1 MPVHLAPP
9 TAAQLHP
16 VQGLRIGVA
25 QAGIKKPGRKDLT
38 VVLID
43 EGASVGGVFTQ
54 NRFCAAPVQICRQ
67 HLAATQANSNEKPLG
82 VSQSIRALLINTGN
96 ANAGTGEEG
105 LQRANE
111 TCEALAQA
119 LSIKAKQVLPF
130 STGVIMEPLPHTR
143 IVAGLPAAI
152 AAAGNV
158 PSSLQWLDA
167 AEGIMTTDTVPKAA
181 STQTTIAG
189 KTISVTGISKG
200 AGMIHPNM
208 ATMLG
213 FMATDACV
221 APELMHALTF
231 ALAEGSFNRI
241 TVDGDTSTNDS
252 FVFIATNKA
261 GHAPITSLESEE
273 GKALFQAML
282 HVARQLAQA
291 IVRDGEGATK
301 FITVQVEGGRNSAEC
316 LQVAYAI
323 GHSPLV
329 KTAFFASDPNLGRI
343 LAAVGYAGITDL
355 DQTKIDLYLDDVHV
369 AVNGGRN
376 PTYKEED
383 GQRVMQQSEITVRVV
398 LGRGASS
405 ETVWTCDLS
414 HDYVSINADYR
425 S

>member
-82 VSQSIRALLINTGN
+82 VSQGIRALLINTGN

-111 TCEALAQA
+111 TCEALAKA

-152 AAAGNV
+152 AAAGNA

-261 GHAPITSLESEE
+261 GHAPITSLESAE

-282 HVARQLAQA
+282 QVARQLAQA